1 MGFAKKR
8 QVYLETRS
16 EEETLALG
24 FRIAAVLE
32 VPGVVL
38 LTGPLGA
45 GKTVVARGIAK
56 GLGIRDS
63 SRVHSPSFKL
73 VNVYHGDCR
82 IYHVDLY
89 RLDKTRDVDSIGLEE
104 FLGLDGLTL
113 VEWGER
119 LKPVPGAVTIEI
131 KPGGENRR
139 CFLISSA
146 RFPLAQ
152 VEMGPPTLA
161 KAKKVR

>member
-1 MGFAKKR
+1 MGFGKKR
-8 QVYLETRS
+8 QVYVETRS
-16 EEETLALG
+16 EEETFALG

-38 LTGPLGA
+38 LTGPLGS

-56 GLGIRDS
+56 GLGIEDTS
-63 SRVHSPSFKL
+63 KVHSPSFKL
-73 VNVYHGDCR
+73 VNVYHADCR

-89 RLDKTRDVDSIGLEE
+89 RLDKARDVDSIGLEE
-104 FLGLDGLTL
+104 FLGLDGLTI

-131 KPGGENRR
+131 KPGGEDRR
-139 CFLISSA
+139 FFSISLA
-146 RFPLAQ
+146 RIPLPQ
-152 VEMGPPTLA
+152 VEMGPPTPV
-161 KAKKVR
+161 KG